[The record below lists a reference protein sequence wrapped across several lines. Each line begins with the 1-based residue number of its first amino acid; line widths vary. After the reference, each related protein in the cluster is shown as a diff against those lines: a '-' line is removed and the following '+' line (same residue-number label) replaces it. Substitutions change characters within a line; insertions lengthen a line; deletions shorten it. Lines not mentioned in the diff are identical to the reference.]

1 MFNCFHLR
9 LLGSKKTSL
18 VGGFN
23 PFEKYSSNWII
34 SPGRG
39 QNEKYLKPQPRTF
52 SDNKQNTMS
61 QSLFLQPRS
70 LLPKELLK
78 LARFSMIGAAS

>member
-23 PFEKYSSNWII
+23 PFEKYSSNWIT
-34 SPGRG
+34 SPGRPG
-39 QNEKYLKPQPRTF
+39 RGENKKYLKPPPRTF
-52 SDNKQNTMS
+52 SDNKQNMMS
-61 QSLFLQPRS
+61 QAF
-70 LLPKELLK
+70 
-78 LARFSMIGAAS
+78 FFAAKITTSKGTA